1 MAVVS
6 MMRFAGDPDELFA
19 KVRDHVDPVT
29 RRLSPKHGGIANI
42 VARTD
47 DGILVDQPVG
57 ATRRAA
63 RRWPRSPRCSRRSAR
78 RRRCRGREI
87 EAFEVL
93 AHHLDD
99 PAG

>member
-1 MAVVS
+1 MAVMS
-6 MMRFAGDPDELFA
+6 LMRFAGDPDELFA

-29 RRLSPKHGGIANI
+29 NRLSPKHGRISSV

-47 DGILVDQPVG
+47 EGILVVNLWGSEEGRQAMADEPEVQQAVRG
-57 ATRRAA
+57 AGL
-63 RRWPRSPRCSRRSAR
+63 PRP
-78 RRRCRGREI
+78 EV

-93 AHHLDD
+93 THHLDA